1 MVVDPI
7 DPNVEITANP
17 IGPQLHAPATEP
29 TIEPKILPPIFCL
42 EFFRWVILKRFIG
55 ITNADN
61 IERIRIKKNP
71 SSLPD
76 GKWDTKKGSKKINS
90 ETNNKVI
97 IKDEK
102 IINDSKMNLKLEKIN
117 FKILNI

>member
-1 MVVDPI
+1 MVVAPI

-97 IKDEK
+97 IKEIK
-102 IINDSKMNLKLEKIN
+102 IVIDNAMNLKLEKTN
-117 FKILNI
+117 FKIFFI

>member
-1 MVVDPI
+1 MVVAPI

-76 GKWDTKKGSKKINS
+76 GKWDTKNGSKKINS

-102 IINDSKMNLKLEKIN
+102 IINDNAMNLKLEKIN
-117 FKILNI
+117 FKILII